1 MRVLLFTLFL
11 LQTVCFSSSK
21 CLNSVEI
28 REKVVV
34 FTVGQQPEGMQTG
47 GGLISDIGFSLSS
60 YKIGMQNRQTMTGE
74 FKKSHEV

>member
-1 MRVLLFTLFL
+1 M
-11 LQTVCFSSSK
+11 
-21 CLNSVEI
+21 
-28 REKVVV
+28 V